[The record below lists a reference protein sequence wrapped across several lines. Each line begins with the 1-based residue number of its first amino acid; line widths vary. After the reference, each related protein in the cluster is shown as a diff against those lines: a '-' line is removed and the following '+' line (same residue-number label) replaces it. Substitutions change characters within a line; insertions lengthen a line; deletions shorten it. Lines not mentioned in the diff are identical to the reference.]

1 MMRVEVRMLNVING
15 EECVFAQWALQ
26 GFPSLPGIGG
36 VLTGREE
43 RGGKGSGE
51 ASKIQGE

>member
-1 MMRVEVRMLNVING
+1 MRVEVRMLNVING